1 MGLNRPFITHPCGWG
16 ISYVRKKEMVKK
28 GLFVGM
34 LALVLVFGVMVL
46 GGCVTTP
53 LENVVKL
60 EFGGTLPPEVLSYF
74 NADELKDIEAKF
86 VVVQGRMQVSS
97 GGLEGLFGPSVVAT
111 AILITVGKDYRIVQ
125 MSKYIKP
132 YTDTNTQQRIPG
144 EHRRLDTVD
153 IVPNMATKYNTLQ
166 EAQLASE
173 LGA

>member
-1 MGLNRPFITHPCGWG
+1 
-16 ISYVRKKEMVKK
+16 MVKK
-28 GLFVGM
+28 GLFAGM

-46 GGCVTTP
+46 GGCATTP
-53 LENVVKL
+53 LENTVRL

-74 NADELKDIEAKF
+74 SADDLKDIEAKF
-86 VVVQGRMQVSS
+86 VVVQGRMQANS
-97 GGLEGLFGPSVVAT
+97 GGFGDLLFGPSVVST
-111 AILITVGKDYRIVQ
+111 AVLITVGKDYRIVQ

-132 YTDTNTQQRIPG
+132 YTDSYTKQRIPG
-144 EHRRLDTVD
+144 EHQRLDTVN